1 MNRKMI
7 GRIMDKRAI
16 AIYLAAF
23 LLLFAVTPGQKDVL
37 DILGGF
43 SPQESRGPDM
53 IGIMRWS
60 LCVLPPVAVSI
71 LFMDA
76 EMGGLRF
83 YTMIRAETV
92 KKWVI
97 LRFMGIAAANLFYLL
112 LFTVLTEIC
121 AGNGGYRRRVF
132 LLFLL
137 LFFVHS
143 FGMSMVSAALCTQ
156 SKGIHMAV
164 VFYLTVEGIMV
175 VIGDIFPQTAAYLPP
190 YWGMIRQVGEACRSG
205 YLLSIMGFS
214 AAVIA
219 GSVIGIIKGLRA

>member
-7 GRIMDKRAI
+7 SRIMDKRAI
-16 AIYLAAF
+16 AIYLAVF

-43 SPQESRGPDM
+43 SPQESREPDM
-53 IGIMRWS
+53 IGMMRWS

-76 EMGGLRF
+76 EIGGLRF
-83 YTMIRAETV
+83 YTMVRAKTV
-92 KKWVI
+92 KKWFF
-97 LRFMGIAAANLFYLL
+97 LRFMGIVAANLLYLL
-112 LFTVLTEIC
+112 LFAVLTEIC
-121 AGNGGYRRRVF
+121 AGNGGYKRRGF

-143 FGMSMVSAALCTQ
+143 FCVSMVSVALCTQ

-164 VFYLTVEGIMV
+164 VFYLAVEGIMV

-190 YWGMIRQVGEACRSG
+190 Y
-205 YLLSIMGFS
+205 
-214 AAVIA
+214 
-219 GSVIGIIKGLRA
+219 

>member
-7 GRIMDKRAI
+7 SRIMDKRAI
-16 AIYLAAF
+16 AIYLAVF

-43 SPQESRGPDM
+43 SPQESREPDM
-53 IGIMRWS
+53 IGMMRWS

-76 EMGGLRF
+76 EIGGLRF
-83 YTMIRAETV
+83 YTMVRAKTV
-92 KKWVI
+92 KKWFF
-97 LRFMGIAAANLFYLL
+97 LRFMGIVAANLLYLL
-112 LFTVLTEIC
+112 LFAVLTEIC
-121 AGNGGYRRRVF
+121 AGNGGYKRRGF

-143 FGMSMVSAALCTQ
+143 FCVSMVSVALCTQ

-164 VFYLTVEGIMV
+164 VFYLAVEGIMV

-205 YLLSIMGFS
+205 YLLSIMGIS
-214 AAVIA
+214 AVVIA
-219 GSVIGIIKGLRA
+219 GAVIGIIKGLRA